1 MHVQI
6 GISQP
11 ESIVED
17 LQTLANTYRNEG
29 KFVIAGALYRRAIAV
44 LETVEPR
51 ERTQT
56 LLVKILADQA
66 TMLRKMKCENV
77 AAVAEQYARA
87 VEKRYE
93 I

>member
-6 GISQP
+6 EISQP

-29 KFVIAGALYRRAIAV
+29 KYVIAGALYRRAMAV
-44 LETVEPR
+44 LETVELGQRKQP
-51 ERTQT
+51 

-66 TMLRKMKCENV
+66 AMLRKMKCGNV
-77 AAVAEQYARA
+77 AAVVEQYARA
-87 VEKRYE
+87 VEKT
-93 I
+93 

>member
-1 MHVQI
+1 
-6 GISQP
+6 
-11 ESIVED
+11 
-17 LQTLANTYRNEG
+17 
-29 KFVIAGALYRRAIAV
+29 V

-51 ERTQT
+51 ERTQP

-77 AAVAEQYARA
+77 AAVVEQYARA